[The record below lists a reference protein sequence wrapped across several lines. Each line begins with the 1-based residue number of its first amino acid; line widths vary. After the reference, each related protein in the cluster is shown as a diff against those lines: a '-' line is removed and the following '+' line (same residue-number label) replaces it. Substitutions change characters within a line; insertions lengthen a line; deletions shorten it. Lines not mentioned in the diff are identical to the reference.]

1 MNRSQYPPNIA
12 KHSHIAAAMFAV
24 VLSFAGVANAHAP
37 ATSEQAQPTAA
48 ITPVSAETV
57 QVSIDNFTF
66 APQQLTVKAGTTV
79 VWTNKDDTPHTVTS
93 DDNVFSSPVM
103 STNQSFHYTF
113 DKPGKFP
120 FHCKLHPTMTGIVMV
135 Q

>member
-1 MNRSQYPPNIA
+1 MNRIQHPPNIA
-12 KHSHIAAAMFAV
+12 KHSYIAAAMFAV
-24 VLSFAGVANAHAP
+24 VLSFAGVGSAQAP
-37 ATSEQAQPTAA
+37 SISEQAQPTAV

-57 QVSIDNFTF
+57 QASIDNFAF
-66 APQQLTVKAGTTV
+66 APKQLTVKAGATV

-93 DDNVFSSPVM
+93 DDNVFSSPAM
-103 STNQSFHYTF
+103 GTNQNFHYTF

-120 FHCKLHPTMTGIVMV
+120 FHCKLHPTMTGVVVV

>member
-1 MNRSQYPPNIA
+1 MNRIQYPPNIA

-24 VLSFAGVANAHAP
+24 ALSFVGVANAHAQ

-48 ITPVSAETV
+48 ITPESAETV
-57 QVSIDNFTF
+57 QASIDTF
-66 APQQLTVKAGTTV
+66 AFAPKQLTVKAGTTV

-93 DDNVFSSPVM
+93 DDNTFSSPVM
-103 STNQSFHYTF
+103 DTGQNFHYAF
-113 DKPGKFP
+113 NKPGKFP
-120 FHCKLHPTMTGIVMV
+120 FHCKLRPMMTGLVVV

>member
-1 MNRSQYPPNIA
+1 MNQIQYLPNIA
-12 KHSHIAAAMFAV
+12 KHPHIAAAMFAV

-48 ITPVSAETV
+48 TTPVSDETV
-57 QVSIDNFTF
+57 QASIDNFAF
-66 APQQLTVKAGTTV
+66 APKQLTVKAGTTV
-79 VWTNKDDTPHTVTS
+79 VWTNKNDTPHTVTS
-93 DDNVFSSPVM
+93 EDNVFSSPVM
-103 STNQSFHYTF
+103 STNQNFHYTF

-120 FHCKLHPTMTGIVMV
+120 FHCKVHPMMTGVVVV